1 MPPSVLSW
9 QQEHQLSLFIPPL
22 LHRRAAAH
30 LRQPLPHITA
40 LHKRAMSE
48 GQSQGSVASSAQ
60 HQQKVEVAAVEEHE
74 RATAE
79 TAATAA
85 RAARLAMVELA
96 AARVEVEAAAA
107 ADAARAV
114 VAEIDALRA
123 NSTGSSI
130 SADDDRDNELK
141 LAREAAR
148 EQAVQW
154 VAMHPQGRDSPDWC
168 GRVGGAPVGGARGGH
183 APDGGGS
190 PDRRGRAGGWVDEDR
205 GLYRWR
211 GSPSPDR
218 YHGHH
223 GIQAIVRD
231 IGPDSRWPTL
241 TKTNYVKWA
250 PVMRVRLQVWH
261 M

>member
-9 QQEHQLSLFIPPL
+9 QQEHWLSLFIPPL

-85 RAARLAMVELA
+85 RVARLAMVELA
-96 AARVEVEAAAA
+96 AARAEVEAAAA
-107 ADAARAV
+107 VDAARAV

-123 NSTGSSI
+123 NSTGSSVSVDDPTETTSSSWRGRQRRSRRCSGQPCTRRGATALTGANA
-130 SADDDRDNELK
+130 SAVLW
-141 LAREAAR
+141 AG
-148 EQAVQW
+148 V
-154 VAMHPQGRDSPDWC
+154 
-168 GRVGGAPVGGARGGH
+168 RVGAMPLTAAAAQTGVDAPAAGLTKIAAFTGGVVLPLQTGTMVTM
-183 APDGGGS
+183 GS
-190 PDRRGRAGGWVDEDR
+190 RPLSGTSVPTAGG
-205 GLYRWR
+205 LH
-211 GSPSPDR
+211 SPRPTTSS
-218 YHGHH
+218 
-223 GIQAIVRD
+223 
-231 IGPDSRWPTL
+231 GPR
-241 TKTNYVKWA
+241 
-250 PVMRVRLQVWH
+250 
-261 M
+261 